1 MLTGGINMD
10 LNNKTK
16 EGANMVFIE
25 EIKMD
30 GISIM
35 EEGIQP
41 GGALCGLGCIAGGV
55 WCGIGCPK

>member
-1 MLTGGINMD
+1 MD